1 MTVYFLNRDRI
12 FWVRGRDLILEI
24 MTDREG
30 GGLFL
35 QPEGYALYISFQFR
49 SRDSAG
55 SWQPGAGS
63 FILDN
68 NNLVIPSAQPHF
80 ETSAFQYWNTARV
93 LERICVFG
101 TNFRAL

>member
-1 MTVYFLNRDRI
+1 MVCSCSQKVMDCIYPFN
-12 FWVRGRDLILEI
+12 FGAEI
-24 MTDREG
+24 R
-30 GGLFL
+30 
-35 QPEGYALYISFQFR
+35 
-49 SRDSAG
+49 
-55 SWQPGAGS
+55 PGAGS

-93 LERICVFG
+93 LERICVSG

>member
-1 MTVYFLNRDRI
+1 MTVYFLNRDHI

-24 MTDREG
+24 MTDRG
-30 GGLFL
+30 GGDLFL
-35 QPEGYALYISFQFR
+35 QPEGYGLYISFQFR
-49 SRDSAG
+49 SRDS
-55 SWQPGAGS
+55 AGS

-93 LERICVFG
+93 PERICVSG